1 MATIQELKT
10 VVKDTLEDRGVL
22 GQIKARIRA
31 EVFHALEEDT
41 EPAPP
46 LGNENMF
53 INELIREYFEFNK
66 YKYSLSVM
74 LAESG
79 QPSVPLDRK
88 FMAQELS
95 IDDKKDMSPVP
106 LLYSVVAHFLSHK
119 QREEDESA
127 SAREWSRQR
136 PEQDGHHAKVR
147 VNARDHL
154 HHRNVWKQS
163 DISEEDSGA
172 EGDAIL
178 FQ

>member
-1 MATIQELKT
+1 MMPCGTMCKMIHIFPPT

-74 LAESG
+74 LAG
-79 QPSVPLDRK
+79 TPS
-88 FMAQELS
+88 
-95 IDDKKDMSPVP
+95 
-106 LLYSVVAHFLSHK
+106 LLCGPHK
-119 QREEDESA
+119 
-127 SAREWSRQR
+127 
-136 PEQDGHHAKVR
+136 
-147 VNARDHL
+147 
-154 HHRNVWKQS
+154 
-163 DISEEDSGA
+163 
-172 EGDAIL
+172 
-178 FQ
+178 